1 MAENTEVKF
10 YMFNNTNAPQLTNS
24 WGCLIDVLDA
34 CLVNGFGSQTVSTLT
49 ASGATVTATFGTAH
63 NFKQHQVIKITG
75 ASQAEFNGEF
85 RILSV
90 PNVSSFT
97 FQLESN
103 ASTSTA
109 TGTISCSLPPLGW
122 EKTYSGTQK
131 AVYRADNGLDP
142 MYLRVDDSC
151 SAGAPA
157 TGAKF
162 AKITV
167 CDAMSGIDSFDGVQ
181 MPFNVS
187 DPNRN
192 HAFANNRHGW
202 FKWYHATLKIG
213 APGGY
218 LLETSEPTAGN
229 REWIIVGDQSFFVL
243 LNRPNMQENS
253 FFTYGFGKVKSI
265 LNGSDNY
272 ALLVSDAYVATSEVV
287 WHQIYDPIS
296 GGRGDYRANSHVFYD
311 KAGGA
316 NYQRIQQ
323 FSMPFVSFYTGA
335 ANGLSI
341 SQYSG
346 AANTID
352 SYAVLG
358 KYIGFDIIGYAQN
371 IPVFYLPFIKSLAQ
385 IGTHLSFQNEGFVT
399 FLANYQEGAQPSY
412 LLNLKER

>member
-1 MAENTEVKF
+1 
-10 YMFNNTNAPQLTNS
+10 MFNNTNAPQLTNS

-34 CLVNGFGSQTVSTLT
+34 CLVNGFGAQTVASLT
-49 ASGATVTATFGTAH
+49 AVNNLCTVSFGSAH

-75 ASQAEFNGEF
+75 ASQTEFNGEF

-97 FQLESN
+97 FQLETN

-151 SAGAPA
+151 ASGAPV

-162 AKITV
+162 GKITV

-181 MPFNVS
+181 MPFSAS
-187 DPNRN
+187 DPNAN
-192 HAFANNRHGW
+192 HSFSNNRHGW
-202 FKWYHATLKIG
+202 FKWYHATLKYSWTNYFTESE
-213 APGGY
+213 AP
-218 LLETSEPTAGN
+218 SEGN
-229 REWIIVGDQSFFVL
+229 RDWVIVGDKTFFLL
-243 LNRPNMQENS
+243 LNQSNMQENR
-253 FFTYGFGKVKSI
+253 FFIYGFGKVQSP

-272 ALLVSDAYVATSEVV
+272 ALLVSDAYVTTSDMV

-296 GGRGDYRANSHVFYD
+296 GGRGDHRANSHVFYD

-323 FSMPFVSFYTGA
+323 FSMPFVEVYTSVIH
-335 ANGLSI
+335 GLSI
-341 SQYSG
+341 PQYSG

-399 FLANYQEGAQPSY
+399 FLANYQEDAQPSY

>member
-49 ASGATVTATFGTAH
+49 ASGATVTAAFESAH
-63 NFKQHQVIKITG
+63 NFMQHQVIKIAGVT
-75 ASQAEFNGEF
+75 QTEYNGEH

-90 PNVSSFT
+90 PNANSIT
-97 FQLESN
+97 FQLAAAPSV
-103 ASTSTA
+103 TTA
-109 TGTISCSLPPLGW
+109 TGTITASLPPLGW
-122 EKTYSGTQK
+122 LKPYTGTQK
-131 AVYRADNGLDP
+131 AVYKGNGGLDA

-151 SAGAPA
+151 ADGAPI

-162 AKITV
+162 GKITV

-181 MPFNVS
+181 MPFNAS

-202 FKWYHATLKIG
+202 FKWYHATLKIE
-213 APGGY
+213 APSGY

-243 LNRPNMQENS
+243 LNRSNMQENS

-272 ALLVSDAYVATSEVV
+272 ALLVSDAYVTVSTQV

-296 GGRGDYRANSHVFYD
+296 GGHPAYRANSHIFFD
-311 KAGGA
+311 KSGNA
-316 NYQRIQQ
+316 NYQKIQK
-323 FSMPFVSFYTGA
+323 FIMPFVANDTTVI
-335 ANGLSI
+335 NGLAQQ
-341 SQYSG
+341 QYSG
-346 AANTID
+346 EKNILD

-358 KYIGFDIIGYAQN
+358 KYVGFDIVGYAQN

-399 FLANYQEGAQPSY
+399 FLSNYQEYAQPSY

>member
-1 MAENTEVKF
+1 MAENTDVKF

-34 CLVNGFGSQTVSTLT
+34 CLVNGFGAQTVATLT
-49 ASGATVTATFGTAH
+49 AVNDLCTVSFGSAH
-63 NFKQHQVIKITG
+63 NFKQYQVIEITG

-122 EKTYSGTQK
+122 QKPYSGTQK
-131 AVYRADNGLDP
+131 GVYRADNGLDP
-142 MYLRVDDSC
+142 MFLRVDDSC
-151 SAGAPA
+151 SDGAPV

-162 AKITV
+162 GKITV

-181 MPFNVS
+181 MPFDAS
-187 DPNRN
+187 DPSRN
-192 HAFANNRHGW
+192 HSFANNRHGW
-202 FKWYHATLKIG
+202 FKWYHSTLKNG
-213 APGGY
+213 WNNNF
-218 LLETSEPTAGN
+218 LESEVPSAGN
-229 REWIIVGDQSFFVL
+229 RDWVIVGDKTFFL
-243 LNRPNMQENS
+243 ILNRSNMQENR
-253 FFTYGFGKVKSI
+253 FFIYGFGKVQSP

-272 ALLVSDAYVATSEVV
+272 ALLVSDAYVTTSATV
-287 WHQIYDPIS
+287 WHQIHDPIS

-316 NYQRIQQ
+316 NYQKMQH
-323 FSMPFVSFYTGA
+323 FSMPFVGPDTDNVHGILF
-335 ANGLSI
+335 

-346 AANTID
+346 ANNAID
-352 SYAVLG
+352 GYAVLG
-358 KYIGFDIIGYAQN
+358 KYIGFDMVGYAQN